1 MKDLLAATAGNGA
14 HSLILKITEKIVNP
28 LIVVMFT
35 FALVGFLWGVRTY
48 ITKSDDHEARQQGSG
63 HILWGIIGMF
73 LMIAA
78 FSIVHI
84 VLNTFG
90 LSEKAPEVNKIIGG

>member
-1 MKDLLAATAGNGA
+1 MNDADTLIKQITGN
-14 HSLILKITEKIVNP
+14 IVNP
-28 LIVVMFT
+28 LIIVMFA

-48 ITKSDDHEARQQGSG
+48 ITNADDSEARQKGTG

-78 FSIVHI
+78 FSIVHV

>member
-1 MKDLLAATAGNGA
+1 MNNADA
-14 HSLILKITEKIVNP
+14 IIQKITGNIVNP
-28 LIVVMFT
+28 IIVVMFA

-48 ITKSDDHEARQQGSG
+48 ITNSDDHEARQKGTG
-63 HILWGIIGMF
+63 HIMWGLIGMF
-73 LMIAA
+73 LMVAA
-78 FSIVHI
+78 FTIVHI